1 MFRLMLVTDRNR
13 SRLPLPESVRLAIEG
28 GVDAVQLRERDLEG
42 DELFSLAEE
51 LRRITSD
58 AGVALIVN
66 HRADVAL
73 AVGADGVHLG
83 WRSVGVEEVR
93 RIEGNT
99 LRVGVSCHS
108 AEDVRGAGNAGADYA
123 ILGPVFFTPSKE
135 GLVEPLGLD
144 ALSEIA
150 AGAKLPLIAIGG
162 ITPQNIHA
170 VRKAGVSGVA
180 VISAILDSDDPRA
193 VAQAL
198 VA

>member
-83 WRSVGVEEVR
+83 WRSIGVGEVR
-93 RIEGNT
+93 RIAGEE
-99 LRVGVSCHS
+99 LRVGVSCHN
-108 AEDVRGAGNAGADYA
+108 AEDVRGAENSGADYA
-123 ILGPVFFTPSKE
+123 VLGPVFFTPSKKD
-135 GLVEPLGLD
+135 LVEPLGVD
-144 ALSEIA
+144 ALSEITPD
-150 AGAKLPLIAIGG
+150 AKLPLIAIGG
-162 ITPQNIHA
+162 IVSKNVHA
-170 VRKAGVSGVA
+170 VRKTGVSGVA

-193 VAQAL
+193 AAQAL
-198 VA
+198 LV